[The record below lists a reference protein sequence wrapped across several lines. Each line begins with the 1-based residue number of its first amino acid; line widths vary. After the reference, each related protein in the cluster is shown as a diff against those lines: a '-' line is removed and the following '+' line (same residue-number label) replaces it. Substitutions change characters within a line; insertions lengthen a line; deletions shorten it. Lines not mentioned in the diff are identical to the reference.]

1 MKKRNPHRSV
11 VLGENLSEALTM
23 YAVKNHISGSEAIRQ
38 FIDKGLSVTSYEQNQ
53 NEIRKYIREEIEI
66 VITVVM
72 KRYMDRL
79 IKLQAQAARTSA
91 AALQCTVAVLAE
103 NYIDTATPEE
113 ILASALRQSTRITME
128 QVKSDE
134 DYLREAH
141 EWLDGE
147 LSKPNDM

>member
-1 MKKRNPHRSV
+1 M
-11 VLGENLSEALTM
+11 
-23 YAVKNHISGSEAIRQ
+23 
-38 FIDKGLSVTSYEQNQ
+38 
-53 NEIRKYIREEIEI
+53 
-66 VITVVM
+66 
-72 KRYMDRL
+72 
-79 IKLQAQAARTSA
+79 
-91 AALQCTVAVLAE
+91 LAE

-147 LSKPNDM
+147 LGKPNDM